1 MYEKSVCIFYLY
13 FFYYFIH
20 ILSIFISSLGR
31 ALPSRLQLS
40 AFLHLSFIRIS
51 YLQDIR
57 FLSDATMQ
65 QVRIT
70 PSLVGILLMT
80 RNERL
85 KRQTSV
91 RVVVAAEG
99 SKP

>member
-1 MYEKSVCIFYLY
+1 M
-13 FFYYFIH
+13 
-20 ILSIFISSLGR
+20 LSIIISSFER
-31 ALPSRLQLS
+31 ALSSRLRLS
-40 AFLHLSFIRIS
+40 AFFDLSFIRIS
-51 YLQDIR
+51 YLQDIH
-57 FLSDATMQ
+57 FLSDAAMQ